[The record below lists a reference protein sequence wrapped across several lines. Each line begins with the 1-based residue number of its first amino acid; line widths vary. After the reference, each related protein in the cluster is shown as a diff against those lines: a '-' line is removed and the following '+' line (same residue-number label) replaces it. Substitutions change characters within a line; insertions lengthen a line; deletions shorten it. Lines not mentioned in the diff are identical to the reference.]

1 MPTYEYT
8 CIECDLTV
16 DRVKKFSESDTS
28 EFCEKCGNVM
38 NKVYNTFGIN
48 LKGPGF
54 YSTDN
59 RK

>member
-1 MPTYEYT
+1 MPTYEY
-8 CIECDLTV
+8 ECKDCNI
-16 DRVKKFSESDTS
+16 KKDVIKPFAEFDTK
-28 EFCEKCGNVM
+28 EFCDKCDKEVDKLYG
-38 NKVYNTFGIN
+38 TFGIN

>member
-1 MPTYEYT
+1 MEITKTFEQ
-8 CIECDLTV
+8 
-16 DRVKKFSESDTS
+16 SDS
-28 EFCEKCGNVM
+28 AEMCEKCGNRM
-38 NKVYNTFGIN
+38 NKVFGTFGIN